1 MPEVTGFETDI
12 LPSQELIRI
21 LEDCETIREQNG
33 DSFIPTEI
41 FLVAMS
47 RHPNEASEIL
57 AENGINEK
65 KLILAIKAVNGGK
78 PMYTADD
85 EEQRMALQR
94 FTVDLTEIAKKGT
107 LDPIIGRD
115 EEIRRTMQVLQ
126 RRTKNNPVL
135 IGEPG
140 VGKTAIAEGLAQR
153 IVNGEAPEMLK
164 NKKVLSLDLASLIAG
179 AKYRGCLLYT
189 SPSPRDGLLSRMP
202 SSA

>member
-1 MPEVTGFETDI
+1 MKPIFFQVK
-12 LPSQELIRI
+12 SLIRI

-33 DSFIPTEI
+33 DSFIPTET

-47 RHPNEASEIL
+47 RNSNEVSEIL

-65 KLILAIKAVNGGK
+65 KLILAINAVNGGK

-94 FTVDLTEIAKKGT
+94 FTIDLTEIAKKGT

-153 IVNGEAPEMLK
+153 IVNSEAPEMLK

-179 AKYRGCLLYT
+179 AKYRGEFEERLKSVIKELTEAAGENICL
-189 SPSPRDGLLSRMP
+189 
-202 SSA
+202 

>member
-1 MPEVTGFETDI
+1 M
-12 LPSQELIRI
+12 R
-21 LEDCETIREQNG
+21 
-33 DSFIPTEI
+33 
-41 FLVAMS
+41 
-47 RHPNEASEIL
+47 SEIL
-57 AENGINEK
+57 LENGISEK
-65 KLILAIKAVNGGK
+65 KLVHAINVVNGGK
-78 PMYTADD
+78 PMYSADD

-153 IVNGEAPEMLK
+153 IVNGEVPEMLK
-164 NKKVLSLDLASLIAG
+164 NKKVLSLDL
-179 AKYRGCLLYT
+179 
-189 SPSPRDGLLSRMP
+189 GLVNRRR
-202 SSA
+202 